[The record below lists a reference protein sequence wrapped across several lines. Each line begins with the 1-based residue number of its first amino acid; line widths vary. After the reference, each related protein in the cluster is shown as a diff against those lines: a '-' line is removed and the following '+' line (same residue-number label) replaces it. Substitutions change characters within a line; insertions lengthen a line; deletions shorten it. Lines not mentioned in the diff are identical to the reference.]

1 MPIES
6 DKAFGTEIPG
16 RKTLGD
22 FIGSIDMDFI
32 VIRMCNACICPG
44 IPFHQSLKTLTVAAG
59 SRFRHRGQVF
69 LVSR

>member
-32 VIRMCNACICPG
+32 VIRMCNAC
-44 IPFHQSLKTLTVAAG
+44 QSVLTSQDQWQKPSG
-59 SRFRHRGQVF
+59 GNNYHP
-69 LVSR
+69 LN